1 MFGQL
6 LRLFPY
12 VWYTTGRP
20 KRRYTVLNSVLNSP
34 SLCKAYEPYFR
45 IGTALSSRLVADP
58 ELADIVCRHF
68 NSITADNEMKP
79 WSVLDLAGTLAKGDP
94 CHAAVDFTRVDA
106 LLSFA
111 KERGL
116 SVRYHTLAWHNQ
128 TPVWFF
134 KANWEDDWNA
144 PSAPKDVML
153 RRLENYITDVMQYV
167 NTAFPGVV
175 YTWDVVN
182 EAIEPMQ
189 EGPGLFRTRS
199 PWFMTTG
206 QDFLLTAFRAA
217 RRNAAPGQTL
227 CYNDYNAFEPV
238 KRDAIIELL
247 KSLQAEN
254 LVDTMG
260 MQGHYVLRDL
270 DIAACE
276 TAARAYAALGLKL
289 QVTELDIHCNSDDE
303 AHVKA
308 LTDLYRGWFSMMK
321 KLSQEGIDVEA
332 VTFWGVTDADSWLPG
347 FRREPSYPLLIS
359 ADRKAKPAFDAVV
372 EAAGE

>member
-1 MFGQL
+1 MISAL
-6 LRLFPY
+6 EA
-12 VWYTTGRP
+12 
-20 KRRYTVLNSVLNSP
+20 P

-45 IGTALSSRLVADP
+45 IGAALSSRLTADP
-58 ELADIVCRHF
+58 ELAEIICRHF
-68 NSITADNEMKP
+68 SSVTADNQMKP
-79 WSVLDLAGTLAKGDP
+79 YSVLDREATLAAGDP
-94 CHAAVDFTRVDA
+94 CHAAADFTRVDA

-111 KERGL
+111 KEHGL

-134 KANWEDDWNA
+134 KAGWEDDMNA

-153 RRLENYITDVMQYV
+153 KRLENYIADVMRHV

-189 EGPGLFRTRS
+189 EGPGLYRTRS

-206 QDFLLTAFRAA
+206 QDFLITAFRAA
-217 RRNAAPGQTL
+217 RKNAAPGQTL

-247 KSLQAEN
+247 KTLQAEN

-260 MQGHYVLRDL
+260 MQGHYVLDHL

-303 AHVKA
+303 AHVQK
-308 LTDLYRGWFSMMK
+308 LTGLYRDWFAMMK
-321 KLSQEGIDVEA
+321 KLSLEGIDIEA

-347 FRREPSYPLLIS
+347 FRREPSYPLLIA
-359 ADRKAKPAFDAVV
+359 ADRSVKPAFEAVI
-372 EAAGE
+372 AAANE